1 MKIYD
6 KDGKL
11 ILDVEVSDNS
21 FRNRQ
26 IMGDHSLTLYWS
38 LAQHKE
44 IPVGAYCLFEGERY
58 TMLRPQSIKMNHSR
72 SFDYTA
78 VFSSSRD
85 KAALWKFRNP
95 ADGRLKFPLTAKP
108 SEHLQMLVDNM
119 NRRDSGWTAGD
130 CIDDTEKLISYD
142 HDTCLAALA
151 KMAEAFGTEYEI
163 DGKRVSLHKVEYNK
177 SSPLAL
183 SYGKGKGF
191 KPGVGRANSGDP
203 PPVEILYVQGG
214 DRNIDRSKYPED
226 EAQRALANG
235 CLLLPAGKTLSYD
248 GKHFEDEDGYAA
260 ANARRYVADDLGLS
274 IRNAARTLSTL
285 TEDSLDRS
293 DDYPKREGTISS
305 VVTVDE
311 ESNFYDF
318 IDDSIPEEL
327 DYSECLI
334 EGESMTVVF
343 QSGMLAGREFDVKY
357 CHEAAAGKAARR
369 FEVVPQELDGIM
381 MPGGS
386 FVPKAGDT
394 YAVFGCMLP
403 AAYIRNDST
412 KSGASWD
419 MFRAAVKYLFDNEE
433 DKFSFTGEL
442 DGIWAKKDWTDIGG
456 KIRLGGFVSF
466 TSEQFQKQGALVRIT
481 GIKDYVNKP
490 HCPKIEL
497 SNETVGTGVASSLNS
512 LAAQEVAIEESR
524 RDAIQFT
531 KRRFRDAKE
540 TMQMLSEAL
549 LDSFT
554 EGISPI
560 AVQTMQ
566 MLVGDESLQFRFV
579 SSAVNP
585 VQAAHAVTYDS
596 EAKTLTAAAGIIQ
609 HLTLG
614 IGSLAPSHDPSEYRY
629 WQMPEYTSA
638 RLDDGAKRY
647 YLYAKVKSGGSG
659 GSVTAS
665 GNSFLLSE
673 TAIGLEQVTGHY
685 HLLVGILNSEYAG
698 GRSFVPLYG
707 FTEILPGRV
716 TTDRVVSEDGG
727 SYFDMAANAMKLGDA
742 LDFNSAGD
750 GKLRIKGTIVQ
761 SQSGDESYVGCY
773 RGVFDL
779 AVTYYNGD
787 EVTYTDNGITSMYRM
802 VSDTPCRGI
811 APTSTLHWQV
821 IAQGSQGEKGDK
833 GEPGDKGD
841 DFTPNLING
850 GGAKMT
856 SSTYLLGSCPWDGRP
871 AAGTRCT
878 LTICGKVGA
887 KDTGIVL
894 FQNEGHTQIT
904 GEFHFKTE
912 TVKSFPFVVT
922 DSTTA
927 KKTDINFYHY
937 PNDSDFDPDTCVKWA
952 VVTVGDTVVKAW
964 MPSAS
969 EMKGA
974 PGADGK
980 DGADGK
986 NGSPGNYTEMR
997 YAKNGSTSTPPAVAR
1012 TALNPTGWT
1021 TAMPS
1026 VGLLEYL
1033 WMISAV
1039 KSGDGLSLV
1048 SNWSTPVRVTP
1059 YNGVD
1064 GKDGASYS
1072 PNLLTGS
1079 GRQLSSSAY
1088 LLGKYAW
1095 ASRPDNG
1102 TSCTLTI
1109 CAKVGA
1115 KDDAIVLF
1123 QNEGYT
1129 QIGDFTSKTETV
1141 KSYPLNVI
1149 GAMGAPS
1156 TDIAFYHYPND
1167 SSFDTGTYVKW
1178 AVVTL
1183 GKDMPAA
1190 AWVPSL
1196 AEMKGE
1202 KGDASPSLVFRGEY
1216 DSAATYYG
1224 NSTRVDAVRYN
1235 SHYYIARSDAGA
1247 FSNTLPTRKTKWND
1261 FGAEFE
1267 TVATQ
1272 LLLAENAN
1280 IAGWIFKDGKLC
1292 SQSGNTYLDGK
1303 TGDVR
1308 LKGTVQHSTGTAG
1321 AFSDVDIFTLP
1332 ARTSVMTEAINMGHD
1347 RDDIG
1352 KRCIMTNSSGFGS
1365 NGYYRI
1371 ALCEFGVAA
1380 DTGAGVPSEVSSY
1393 TETFLI
1399 APQETVEMTCF
1410 ELPAGSKVAGVAV
1423 SPGGY
1428 WKITNRYNK
1437 EMPPVVAM
1445 GMVTNSAASPGA
1457 TIQGTSIAGTSGFA
1471 VSRGSTAALDGT
1483 YTVTLPSFFSMAQNM
1498 LIMVTGVGA
1507 CQGHTSAVKASVI
1520 SQSGNKFTVRTSDD
1534 ESDNAGS
1541 FNFVIYSFGGFNIS

>member
-11 ILDVEVSDNS
+11 ILDVEVGDNS

-26 IMGDHSLTLYWS
+26 IMGDHNLTLYWS

-44 IPVGAYCLFEGERY
+44 IPVGAYCVFEGEKY
-58 TMLRPQSIKMNHSR
+58 TLLRPQNIKMNHSR

-85 KAALWKFRNP
+85 KAKLWKFRNTV
-95 ADGRLKFPLTAKP
+95 DGRLKFPLTAKP
-108 SEHLQMLVDNM
+108 SEHLRMFIDNM
-119 NRRDSGWTAGD
+119 NRRDSGWSLGE

-142 HDTCLAALA
+142 HDSCLDALA
-151 KMAEAFGTEYEI
+151 RMAETFETEYEI
-163 DGKRVSLHKVEYNK
+163 DGKRVSLHKVEYGK

-191 KPGVGRANSGDP
+191 KPGVGRANSGDK

-226 EAQRALANG
+226 ETQRALTNG
-235 CLLLPAGKTLSYD
+235 CLMLPAGKTLAYD
-248 GKHFEDEDGYAA
+248 GEHFEDEDGYAA
-260 ANARRYVADDLGLS
+260 ANARQYVADDLGLS

-293 DDYPKREGTISS
+293 DDYPKRVGTVSG

-311 ESNFYDF
+311 EHNLYD
-318 IDDSIPEEL
+318 IADSSIPEEL
-327 DYSECLI
+327 DFSECLI

-343 QSGMLAGREFDVKY
+343 QSGMLAGREFDVTY
-357 CHEAAAGKAARR
+357 CHDAKGGKAARR
-369 FEVVPQELDGIM
+369 FEIVPQELDGIM
-381 MPGGS
+381 MPGNE

-403 AAYIRNDST
+403 PAYIRNDST
-412 KSGASWD
+412 KSGAAWD
-419 MFRAAVKYLFDNEE
+419 MFRAAVRYLFDNEE
-433 DKFSFTGEL
+433 DKFTFTGEL
-442 DGIWAKKDWTDIGG
+442 DGIWAKKDWTNIGG

-481 GIKDYVNKP
+481 GIKDCVNKP
-490 HCPKIEL
+490 HSPKIEL
-497 SNETVGTGVASSLNS
+497 SNETVGTGVASSLNT

-540 TMQMLSEAL
+540 TMQMLAEAL
-549 LDSFT
+549 LGSFT

-579 SSAVNP
+579 SSTTNP
-585 VQAAHAVTYDS
+585 VQVAHAVTYDNA
-596 EAKTLTAAAGIIQ
+596 AKTLSAEAGIIQ

-614 IGSLAPSHDPSEYRY
+614 IGSLAPQHDPSEYRY
-629 WQMPEYTSA
+629 WQMQEYTSA

-647 YLYAKVKSGGSG
+647 YLYAKVAGSG
-659 GSVTAS
+659 DTG
-665 GNSFLLSE
+665 SFLLSE
-673 TAIGLEQVTGHY
+673 TAIGLEQQTGHY
-685 HLLVGILNSEYAG
+685 HLLVGILNSEYNG

-716 TTDRVVSEDGG
+716 TTDRVVSGDGN
-727 SYFDMAANAMKLGDA
+727 SYFDMTANAMKLGDA

-811 APTSTLHWQV
+811 APTSSLYWQV
-821 IAQGSQGEKGDK
+821 IAQGSQGSQGEKGDK
-833 GEPGDKGD
+833 GEAGDG
-841 DFTPNLING
+841 FTPNLISG
-850 GGAKMT
+850 GGEKMT
-856 SSTYLLGSCPWDGRP
+856 SSAYLLGSCPWDDRP
-871 AAGTRCT
+871 AAGTKCT
-878 LTICGKVGA
+878 LTVCGKVGA
-887 KDTGIVL
+887 KDVGIVL

-912 TVKSFPFVVT
+912 TVKSYPFVVT

-937 PNDSDFDPDTCVKWA
+937 PKDENYDSGTYIKWA

-969 EMKGA
+969 EMKGT

-986 NGSPGNYTEMR
+986 NGSPGNFTELR
-997 YAKNGSTSTPPAVAR
+997 YAKNGSTSTPPAVAS
-1012 TALNPTGWT
+1012 TAVSPSGWT

-1039 KSGDGLSLV
+1039 KSGDGLRLV
-1048 SNWSTPVRVTP
+1048 SAWTSPVRVTP

-1072 PNLLTGS
+1072 PNLLSGS
-1079 GRQLSSSAY
+1079 GKQLTSSTY

-1115 KDDAIVLF
+1115 KDDAIVIF

-1129 QIGDFTSKTETV
+1129 QVGDFTSKEETV

-1149 GAMGAPS
+1149 AALGAPS
-1156 TDIAFYHYPND
+1156 TDLAFYHYPND
-1167 SSFDTGTYVKW
+1167 SDFDSGTYIKW

-1183 GKDMPAA
+1183 GADMPAA

-1196 AEMKGE
+1196 AEMKGD

-1224 NSTRVDAVRYN
+1224 NATRVDAVRYN

-1247 FSNTLPTRKTKWND
+1247 FSNTVPTQKTKWND

-1292 SQSGNTYLDGK
+1292 SQSGNTYLDGE

-1308 LKGTVQHSTGTAG
+1308 LKGTVQHSTGTTG
-1321 AFSDVDIFTLP
+1321 AYSDVDIFTLP
-1332 ARTSVMTEAINMGHD
+1332 ARTTVQTSVISMGND
-1347 RDDIG
+1347 KDDIG

-1365 NGYYRI
+1365 NGFYRI
-1371 ALCEFGVAA
+1371 SLRRFGFVGESSR
-1380 DTGAGVPSEVSSY
+1380 TEV

-1399 APQETVEMTCF
+1399 APQESVEMTCF
-1410 ELPAGSKVAGVAV
+1410 ELPQGSKVAGETV

-1445 GMVTNSAASPGA
+1445 GMVTCSTASPGA
-1457 TIQGTSIAGTSGFA
+1457 TIQGTSIAGSSGFA
-1471 VSRGSTAALDGT
+1471 VSRSSTAASDGT
-1483 YTVTLPSFFSMAQNM
+1483 YTVTLPSFFSSAKNL
-1498 LIMVTGVGA
+1498 LIMATGVGS
-1507 CQGHTSAVKASVI
+1507 CQGQSSPVKATVI
-1520 SQSGNKFTVRTSDD
+1520 SQNGNKFTVRTSDD

-1541 FNFVIYSFGGFNIS
+1541 FNFVIYSFGGFNF

>member
-403 AAYIRNDST
+403 AAYIRNDT
-412 KSGASWD
+412 DKSGASWD

>member
-11 ILDVEVSDNS
+11 ILDVEVGDNS

-26 IMGDHSLTLYWS
+26 IMGDHNLTLYWS

-44 IPVGAYCLFEGERY
+44 IPVGAYCVFEGERY
-58 TMLRPQSIKMNHSR
+58 TLLRPQNIKMNHSR

-85 KAALWKFRNP
+85 KATLWKFRNTV
-95 ADGRLKFPLTAKP
+95 DGRLKFPLTAKP

-119 NRRDSGWTAGD
+119 NRRDSGWTAGE

-142 HDTCLAALA
+142 HDSCLDALA
-151 KMAEAFGTEYEI
+151 RMAETFETEYEI
-163 DGKRVSLHKVEYNK
+163 DGKRVSLHKVEYGK

-191 KPGVGRANSGDP
+191 KPGVGRANSGDK

-226 EAQRALANG
+226 ETQRALANG

-248 GKHFEDEDGYAA
+248 GEHFEDEDGYAA
-260 ANARRYVADDLGLS
+260 ANARQYVADDLGLS

-293 DDYPKREGTISS
+293 DDYPKRVGTVSS

-311 ESNFYDF
+311 ENNFYD
-318 IDDSIPEEL
+318 IVDGSIPEEL

-357 CHEAAAGKAARR
+357 YHEAVGGKDARR
-369 FEVVPQELDGIM
+369 FEIVPQEMDGIM
-381 MPGGS
+381 MPGGN
-386 FVPKAGDT
+386 FVPAEGNT

-403 AAYIRNDST
+403 PSYIRNDST

-433 DKFSFTGEL
+433 DKFTFTGEL
-442 DGIWAKKDWTDIGG
+442 DGIWAKKDWTNIGG

-490 HCPKIEL
+490 HSPKIEL
-497 SNETVGTGVASSLNS
+497 SNETVGTGVASSLNT

-540 TMQMLSEAL
+540 TMQMLAEAL
-549 LDSFT
+549 LGSFT

-579 SSAVNP
+579 NSTTNP

-596 EAKTLTAAAGIIQ
+596 AAKTLTAEAGIIQ

-614 IGSLAPSHDPSEYRY
+614 IGSLAPQHDPSEYRY
-629 WQMPEYTSA
+629 WQMQEYTSA
-638 RLDDGAKRY
+638 RLDDGAKKY
-647 YLYAKVKSGGSG
+647 YLYAKVAGSG
-659 GSVTAS
+659 DTG
-665 GNSFLLSE
+665 SFLLSE
-673 TAIGLEQVTGHY
+673 TAIAMQQQSGYY
-685 HLLVGILNSEYAG
+685 HLLVGILNSEYNG
-698 GRSFVPLYG
+698 ERSFVPLYG

-716 TTDRVVSEDGG
+716 TTDRVVSGDGN
-727 SYFDMAANAMKLGDA
+727 SYFDMTANAMKLGDA

-811 APTSTLHWQV
+811 APTSTLYWQV
-821 IAQGSQGEKGDK
+821 IAQGSQGSQGKK
-833 GEPGDKGD
+833 GEPGEKGD
-841 DFTPNLING
+841 DFTPNLISG
-850 GGAKMT
+850 GGDKMT
-856 SSTYLLGSCPWDGRP
+856 SSAYLLGSCPWDDRP
-871 AAGTRCT
+871 AAGTKCT
-878 LTICGKVGA
+878 LTVCGKVGA
-887 KDTGIVL
+887 KDVGIVL

-912 TVKSFPFVVT
+912 TVKSYPFVVT

-937 PNDSDFDPDTCVKWA
+937 PNDSDFDPDTYVKWA

-969 EMKGA
+969 EMKGT

-986 NGSPGNYTEMR
+986 NGSPGNFTELR
-997 YAKNGSTSTPPAVAR
+997 YAKNGSTSTPPAVAS
-1012 TALNPTGWT
+1012 TAVSPSGWT

-1039 KSGDGLSLV
+1039 KSGDGLRLV
-1048 SNWSTPVRVTP
+1048 SAWTSPVRVTP

-1072 PNLLTGS
+1072 PNLLSGS
-1079 GRQLSSSAY
+1079 GKQLTSSTY

-1115 KDDAIVLF
+1115 KDDAIVIF

-1129 QIGDFTSKTETV
+1129 QVGDFTSKEETV

-1149 GAMGAPS
+1149 AALGAPS
-1156 TDIAFYHYPND
+1156 TDLAFYHYPND
-1167 SSFDTGTYVKW
+1167 SDFDSGTYIKW

-1183 GKDMPAA
+1183 GADMPAA

-1196 AEMKGE
+1196 AEMKGD

-1224 NSTRVDAVRYN
+1224 NATRVDAVRYN

-1247 FSNTLPTRKTKWND
+1247 FSNTVPTRKTKWND

-1292 SQSGNTYLDGK
+1292 SQSGNTYLDGE

-1308 LKGTVQHSTGTAG
+1308 LKGTVQHSTGTTG
-1321 AFSDVDIFTLP
+1321 AYSDVDIFTLP
-1332 ARTSVMTEAINMGHD
+1332 ARTTVQTSVISMGND
-1347 RDDIG
+1347 KDDIG

-1365 NGYYRI
+1365 NGFYRI
-1371 ALCEFGVAA
+1371 SLRRFGFIGESSR
-1380 DTGAGVPSEVSSY
+1380 TEV

-1399 APQETVEMTCF
+1399 APQESVEMTCF
-1410 ELPAGSKVAGVAV
+1410 ELPQGSKVAGETV

-1445 GMVTNSAASPGA
+1445 GMVTCSTASPGA
-1457 TIQGTSIAGTSGFA
+1457 TIQGTSIAGSSGFA
-1471 VSRGSTAALDGT
+1471 VSRSSTAASDGT
-1483 YTVTLPSFFSMAQNM
+1483 YTVTLPSFFSSAKNL
-1498 LIMVTGVGA
+1498 LIMATGVGS
-1507 CQGHTSAVKASVI
+1507 CQGQSSPVKATVI
-1520 SQSGNKFTVRTSDD
+1520 SQNGNKFTVRTSDD

-1541 FNFVIYSFGGFNIS
+1541 FNFVIYSFGGFNI

>member
-58 TMLRPQSIKMNHSR
+58 TLLRPQSIKMNHSR

-85 KAALWKFRNP
+85 KATLWKFRNTV
-95 ADGRLKFPLTAKP
+95 DGRLKFPLTAKP

-130 CIDDTEKLISYD
+130 CIGDTEKLISYD

-191 KPGVGRANSGDP
+191 KPGVGRANSGDT

-226 EAQRALANG
+226 ETQRALANG
-235 CLLLPAGKTLSYD
+235 CLLLPAGKTISYD
-248 GKHFEDEDGYAA
+248 GEHFEDEDGYAA
-260 ANARRYVADDLGLS
+260 ANARRYAADDLGLS

-357 CHEAAAGKAARR
+357 CHEAAGGKAARR
-369 FEVVPQELDGIM
+369 FEIVPQELDGIM

-403 AAYIRNDST
+403 AAYIRNDT
-412 KSGASWD
+412 DKSGASWD

-433 DKFSFTGEL
+433 DKFTFTGEL

-497 SNETVGTGVASSLNS
+497 SNETVGTGVASSLNT

-566 MLVGDESLQFRFV
+566 MLAGDESLQFRFV

-614 IGSLAPSHDPSEYRY
+614 IGSLAPNHDPSEYRY

-698 GRSFVPLYG
+698 ERSFVPLYG

-841 DFTPNLING
+841 DFTPNLIRG

-856 SSTYLLGSCPWDGRP
+856 SSTYLLGSCPWDDRP
-871 AAGTRCT
+871 SAGTQCT

-997 YAKNGSTSTPPAVAR
+997 YAKNGSTSTPPAVAS

-1202 KGDASPSLVFRGEY
+1202 KGDASPSLVFRGDY

-1235 SHYYIARSDAGA
+1235 SHYIARSDAGA

-1321 AFSDVDIFTLP
+1321 VFSDVDIFTLP
-1332 ARTSVMTEAINMGHD
+1332 ARSSVQTSAISMGND
-1347 RDDIG
+1347 KDDIG
-1352 KRCIMTNSSGFGS
+1352 KRGIMTNSSERGS
-1365 NGYYRI
+1365 NGFYRVSLRI
-1371 ALCEFGVAA
+1371 FGFVG
-1380 DTGAGVPSEVSSY
+1380 DSCRTEVSES
-1393 TETFLI
+1393 FLI
-1399 APQETVEMTCF
+1399 APQESVEMTCF
-1410 ELPAGSKVAGVAV
+1410 ELPAGSKVLGEAV

-1445 GMVTNSAASPGA
+1445 GMVTNSTASPGA
-1457 TIQGTSIAGTSGFA
+1457 TVQGTSIAGTSGFA
-1471 VSRGSTAALDGT
+1471 VSRGSTAASDGT
-1483 YTVTLPSFFSMAQNM
+1483 YTVTLPSFFTRAANM
-1498 LIMVTGVGA
+1498 LIMVTGVGS
-1507 CQGHTSAVKASVI
+1507 CQGQSSAVKATVI

-1541 FNFVIYSFGGFNIS
+1541 FNFVVYSFGGFNIS

>member
-191 KPGVGRANSGDP
+191 KPGVGRANSGDT

-1520 SQSGNKFTVRTSDD
+1520 SQSGNK
-1534 ESDNAGS
+1534 
-1541 FNFVIYSFGGFNIS
+1541 